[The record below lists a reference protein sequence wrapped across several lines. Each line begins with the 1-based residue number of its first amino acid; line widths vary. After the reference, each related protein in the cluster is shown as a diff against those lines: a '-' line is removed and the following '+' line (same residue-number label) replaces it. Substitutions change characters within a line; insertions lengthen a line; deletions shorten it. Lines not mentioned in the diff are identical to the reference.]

1 MFTIPILRHG
11 QPYESV
17 DKVELVHHATGEPV
31 AVVSQANPGMIV
43 RDVNRMDDAVLESFT
58 VRELIDICGRAAERF
73 ICGTLPVG
81 EAKQSFEDY
90 VRCLSATTGMPV
102 TYCRSNAQKIH
113 RVLAEM
119 DTIISGLT
127 RGFDLE
133 ILDRGYGTY
142 SNGPMTSSPFKGEGW
157 GEGHTARTHHPSP
170 SLSPQGERGTFA
182 SVRPVI
188 KQNGSATRTLSF
200 FREGRIFGA
209 VLPSNSPGVHGL
221 WIPAIAL
228 KAPIVLKPGREEPWT
243 PLRII
248 EALAAEGIPR
258 EALGFYP
265 TDHAGAAEL
274 LRSVDRAMLFGDA
287 STTAAWAHDP
297 RIEIHGP
304 GFSKVILGD
313 DAANNWEQYID
324 IMVGS
329 IAANGGRS
337 CINASAIWT
346 PKHGRAIAEA
356 LAERLAKVQALPADD
371 PNATIAGFANATMAE
386 RINAM
391 IDGLLR
397 TPGATDLTEQIR
409 RRPRLVKSG
418 RVAYLL
424 PTIIWCEDREH
435 PLANREFLFP
445 FASVIECPTAEMQ
458 DAIGPS
464 LVVSAITEDRAF
476 IRALMSSEN
485 VDRLNIG
492 AIPTYQLSWDQPH
505 EGNLFEHLY
514 RQRAFQMSVE
524 V

>member
-1 MFTIPILRHG
+1 
-11 QPYESV
+11 
-17 DKVELVHHATGEPV
+17 
-31 AVVSQANPGMIV
+31 
-43 RDVNRMDDAVLESFT
+43 MDDTVLESFT
-58 VRELIDICGRAAERF
+58 VRELIEICGRAAERF
-73 ICGTLPVG
+73 IRGTLPIG
-81 EAKQSFEDY
+81 DAKQSFDDY

-142 SNGPMTSSPFKGEGW
+142 TDERFSPSPSKGEGR
-157 GEGHTARTHHPSP
+157 GEGQSTGMPHPSP
-170 SLSPQGERGTFA
+170 GLSPRGERGKHTSA
-182 SVRPVI
+182 
-188 KQNGSATRTLSF
+188 NGSSSRTLSF
-200 FREGRIFGA
+200 FREGRVFGA

-221 WIPAIAL
+221 WIPTIAL

-258 EALGFYP
+258 AALGFYP
-265 TDHAGAAEL
+265 TDHAGAGEL
-274 LRSVDRAMLFGDA
+274 LRAVDRAMLFGDS
-287 STTAAWAHDP
+287 STTATWANDP

-304 GFSKVILGD
+304 GYSKVILGD
-313 DAANNWEQYID
+313 DAADDWKKYID
-324 IMVGS
+324 VMLGS

-346 PKHGRAIAEA
+346 PKHGREVAEA
-356 LAERLAKVQALPADD
+356 LAKRLAKVTAIPVDD
-371 PNATIAGFANATMAE
+371 PNATIAAFANAGMAE
-386 RINAM
+386 RISAM

-397 TPGATDLTEQIR
+397 TPGATDVTEQIR
-409 RRPRLVKSG
+409 GAPRLVKSG

-445 FASVIECPTAEMQ
+445 FASVVECPTAEMPE
-458 DAIGPS
+458 AIGAS
-464 LVVSAITEDRAF
+464 LVVSAITEDRAL
-476 IRALMSSEN
+476 IRSLMSSGN

-514 RQRAFQMSVE
+514 RQRAFQTNVE
-524 V
+524 LRTP